1 MKKAISLI
9 FAVILIF
16 SLFTVSAFAADTK
29 TEALFDTAEEKK
41 ELCVIFRTGM
51 LPEFGSSYSAVNT
64 VYIKGDKVAYDFDN
78 GFIEVRTIAQ
88 ESSLYSYITNFP
100 FIHMET
106 AELSFGDTDIWET
119 ITTLSNFTMDFLVYQ
134 GSYETTIDGTDY
146 YVEEFNDRGSVVNS
160 FFYVGDDLKVLKA
173 QDFAKGTIQ
182 YTYFDGVSLTVDDS
196 VFELP
201 AVSFNLTGVMK
212 FILYLFA

>member
-1 MKKAISLI
+1 MKKAVSLI
-9 FAVILIF
+9 LAVMLAF
-16 SLFTVSAFAADTK
+16 SLFTVSVFAADTK
-29 TEALFDTAEEKK
+29 TQTLFDAAEEKK
-41 ELCVIFRTGM
+41 ELCVTFRTGM

-88 ESSLYSYITNFP
+88 EKSLYSYITNFP

-106 AELSFGDTDIWET
+106 VELSFGDTDIWEM

-160 FFYVGDDLKVLKA
+160 FFYVGDELKVLKA

-182 YTYFDGVSLTVDDS
+182 YTYFDNVSLTVDDS

-201 AVSFNLTGVMK
+201 AVSFNLTGIMK
-212 FILYLFA
+212 FILSLFA